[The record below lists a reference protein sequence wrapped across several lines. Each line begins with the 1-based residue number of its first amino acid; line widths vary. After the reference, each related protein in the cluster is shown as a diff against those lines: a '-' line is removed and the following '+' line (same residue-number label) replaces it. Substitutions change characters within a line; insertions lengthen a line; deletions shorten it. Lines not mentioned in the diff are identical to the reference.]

1 MTPPHLRKAYRLMAD
16 NGNTP
21 QGSTAAVG
29 GFNRRRLFTLAA
41 GGAAAASGV
50 LLPAT
55 AAQAHG
61 ELQTYAGIWA
71 QKTVNSANAQLQSYK
86 YRPAF
91 HDKLDAWLQLWF
103 ENTPYEKPLR
113 VWISGVHKDS
123 GNAAQQQGRALD
135 LDHIYVNH
143 GGPNSQGAFQANYEI
158 WGRGSGSGLTYARN
172 NYWATA
178 ATLHYHF
185 GTVLTYLNGSKVSVR
200 VDNMTSGTGTT
211 FFTRTRSQILHVQ
224 ASCRYIW
231 GKGTTIDGVWG
242 DQAKQHSHEVLE
254 RIGTGGY
261 LATSKSHW
269 QAFNVATMRKGIGTE
284 TY

>member
-1 MTPPHLRKAYRLMAD
+1 MAD
-16 NGNTP
+16 NGNAP
-21 QGSTAAVG
+21 QGSSASIG
-29 GFNRRRLFTLAA
+29 GFNRRQLFTLAA

-61 ELQTYAGIWA
+61 ELQTYDGIWG
-71 QKTVNSANAQLQSYK
+71 QKTYNAANAQLQSYQ

-91 HDKLDAWLQLWF
+91 HDKLNSWLQLWL

-113 VWISGVHKDS
+113 LWISGVHKDS
-123 GNAAQQQGRALD
+123 GNDAQQQGRALL
-135 LDHIYVNH
+135 LDHIYT
-143 GGPNSQGAFQANYEI
+143 PSQGAFQANYEI
-158 WGRGSGSGLTYARN
+158 WGGGSGANLEYARD

-185 GTVLTYLNGSKVSVR
+185 GTVRTYLNGSRVSLY

-211 FFTRTRSQILHVQ
+211 SFTKTESQILHVQ

-231 GKGTTIDGVWG
+231 GKGTTIDGVWS
-242 DQAKQHSHEVLE
+242 DQVKQHSHEVLE
-254 RIGTGGY
+254 RIGTGDY
-261 LATSKSHW
+261 LGTSKAHW

-284 TY
+284 AY